1 MKIDIEVPRKYV
13 RTIPNNRFRIIQD
26 CEGNLQTIFAISLRD
41 DETKKLLSPNTRHSR
56 INRRYESKITRFGK
70 RCFNETTF
78 SPSGLISE
86 LWSSVKH
93 SSNINFAVLL
103 RGRPSIP
110 VHGFLVLE
118 FIKFYPGR
126 WWAPLWQKTRD
137 ERRWRAGVRRLPSPP
152 LPLGKIS

>member
-1 MKIDIEVPRKYV
+1 MIINYIIESKLSPSKRVHNLNIEVSIIMKIDIEVPRKYV

-78 SPSGLISE
+78 SP
-86 LWSSVKH
+86 
-93 SSNINFAVLL
+93 
-103 RGRPSIP
+103 
-110 VHGFLVLE
+110 
-118 FIKFYPGR
+118 
-126 WWAPLWQKTRD
+126 
-137 ERRWRAGVRRLPSPP
+137 
-152 LPLGKIS
+152 

>member
-70 RCFNETTF
+70 QR
-78 SPSGLISE
+78 
-86 LWSSVKH
+86 SVLKNGFDQRAMIKRKAFIKH
-93 SSNINFAVLL
+93 QL
-103 RGRPSIP
+103 RGSVTRPTVDTGP
-110 VHGFLVLE
+110 
-118 FIKFYPGR
+118 
-126 WWAPLWQKTRD
+126 
-137 ERRWRAGVRRLPSPP
+137 RLPSPR
-152 LPLGKIS
+152 IY

>member
-13 RTIPNNRFRIIQD
+13 RTIWIIVSGLFRIAK
-26 CEGNLQTIFAISLRD
+26 GIFKRYSPFLFAMMKRRNSFRPIRDTLASIEDMNRKLRD
-41 DETKKLLSPNTRHSR
+41 AGNNVQSLKT
-56 INRRYESKITRFGK
+56 
-70 RCFNETTF
+70 
-78 SPSGLISE
+78 GLISE
-86 LWSSVKH
+86 LRSSVKH

-137 ERRWRAGVRRLPSPP
+137 ERRSRAGVRRLPSPP